1 LEVNQ
6 AELPRRSL
14 AECSTNDGSNNLD
27 QNAQRAWNY
36 KIDEIDHSIV
46 NELPSEIQDEIRVWL
61 QAHQQPSMVKRPSI
75 IKRGSIAHYFSPDR
89 NT

>member
-1 LEVNQ
+1 MNQ

-14 AECSTNDGSNNLD
+14 AECSTNDGSYNLD

-61 QAHQQPSMVKRPSI
+61 QARQQPGMVKRTSI